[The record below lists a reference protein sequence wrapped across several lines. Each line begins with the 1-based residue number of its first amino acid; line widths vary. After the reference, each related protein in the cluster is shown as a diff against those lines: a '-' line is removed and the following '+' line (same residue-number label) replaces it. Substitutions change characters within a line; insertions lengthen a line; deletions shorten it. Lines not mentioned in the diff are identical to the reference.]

1 MKVIEFTNLVEFPA
15 FENFRIDVLEAENT
29 IKAAQYYINLFNEKL
44 KEFNAVYEYTG
55 TQLDQNAIRVTR
67 IKRKVIFAS
76 EEDYVH
82 FCLKWS

>member
-1 MKVIEFTNLVEFPA
+1 MKVIEFTNLVDFPA
-15 FENFRIDVLEAENT
+15 FANFRIDVLEAKPIT
-29 IKAAQYYINLFNEKL
+29 AQYYTNFLNEKL